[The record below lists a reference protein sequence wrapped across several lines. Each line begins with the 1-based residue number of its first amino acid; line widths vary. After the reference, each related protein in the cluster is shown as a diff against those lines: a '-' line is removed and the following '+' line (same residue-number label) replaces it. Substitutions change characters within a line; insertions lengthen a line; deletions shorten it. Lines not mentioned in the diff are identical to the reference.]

1 MTKDDIAPFFMKSRQ
16 EVRRREFT
24 PLLTIFILAV
34 AILILGFCL
43 EILIQFRANYHHQL
57 EISLV
62 LVALAIWQG
71 IEIFFLK
78 AGNSSRRTFVMGY
91 VLAFQICVLSSRTI
105 ILLLEG
111 ERWGPHQDGGG
122 APSTELLLVYGF
134 FYVVH
139 FCALTLITFGHFS
152 ASEKLAQDHLSLA
165 KVTETRLRERER
177 LLQELHDGFGSQLV
191 AARVHAQRE
200 GLSQNEA
207 VKIFNECIADLHL
220 IVDVMKTDVISLH
233 DALVDLRFRLDR
245 RLQSS
250 NLKLRGDFDVKAVPF
265 IEQDAII
272 QILRIIQEAISNAIQ
287 HSRATEISLNAGYS
301 KMELVVEIRDNGI
314 GFGPSA
320 HMSGNG
326 RRNMK
331 RRADAI
337 GAELSFRT
345 DHGAVVEIRLR
356 LGLKRVSG
364 AI

>member
-1 MTKDDIAPFFMKSRQ
+1 MKNDPDQSITTSKQ
-16 EVRRREFT
+16 EARKHEFT

-62 LVALAIWQG
+62 LVTLAVWQG
-71 IEIFFLK
+71 IEIFLIK
-78 AGNSSRRTFVMGY
+78 AGKPGRRTLVMGLL
-91 VLAFQICVLSSRTI
+91 LAFQICVLLSRSI

-111 ERWGPHQDGGG
+111 ERWGPYQDGGG
-122 APSTELLLVYGF
+122 APSTQLLFVYGV

-139 FCALTLITFGHFS
+139 FCVLTLITFGHFS
-152 ASEKLAQDHLSLA
+152 ASEKLAQEHLSVA
-165 KVTETRLRERER
+165 KVTESRLRDRER

-200 GLSQNEA
+200 GLSQDEA

-245 RLQSS
+245 RLESS
-250 NLKLRGDFDVKAVPF
+250 NLKLCVDLDVKAVPF

-287 HSRATEISLNAGYS
+287 HSRATQISLTAGYL
-301 KMELVVEIRDNGI
+301 KNELVVEIHDNGI

-320 HMSGNG
+320 NISGNG
-326 RRNMK
+326 MRNMK
-331 RRADAI
+331 RRAHAI
-337 GAELSFRT
+337 GAELCFRT
-345 DHGAVVEIRLR
+345 DRGAVVEIRLR
-356 LGLKRVSG
+356 LGRQ
-364 AI
+364 

>member
-1 MTKDDIAPFFMKSRQ
+1 MNEEIDQFFTKSKQ
-16 EVRRREFT
+16 ELRRSEFT
-24 PLLTIFILAV
+24 PLLTIFVLAV

-43 EILIQFRANYHHQL
+43 EILIQFRGNYHHQL

-62 LVALAIWQG
+62 LVALAVWQG
-71 IEIFFLK
+71 VEIFFIK
-78 AGNSSRRTFVMGY
+78 AGKSSRRTFVMGFL
-91 VLAFQICVLSSRTI
+91 LAFQICVLSSRTI

-122 APSTELLLVYGF
+122 APSTELLLAYGF
-134 FYVVH
+134 FYIVH
-139 FCALTLITFGHFS
+139 FCVLTLITFGHFS
-152 ASEKLAQDHLSLA
+152 ASQNLAQEQLSLA

-200 GLSQNEA
+200 ALSQNEA

-250 NLKLRGDFDVKAVPF
+250 NLKLRVDFDVKAVPF

-287 HSRATEISLNAGYS
+287 HSGATEISLNASYS
-301 KMELVVEIRDNGI
+301 KNELVVEIRDNGT
-314 GFGPSA
+314 GFLPSA
-320 HMSGNG
+320 NTPGNG
-326 RRNMK
+326 MRNMN
-331 RRADAI
+331 RRADDI

-356 LGLKRVSG
+356 LGRKG
-364 AI
+364 ASVAI